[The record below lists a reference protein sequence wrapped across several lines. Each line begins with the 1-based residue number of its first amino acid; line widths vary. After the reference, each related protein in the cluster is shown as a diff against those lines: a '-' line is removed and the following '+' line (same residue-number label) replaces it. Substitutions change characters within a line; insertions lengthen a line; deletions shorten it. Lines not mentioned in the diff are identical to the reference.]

1 MRPGDDMPA
10 DARTRARSRGA
21 PRRRG
26 DGCDGEAGLTCAAGR
41 ATGREAVPTQLSHG
55 IVHLWGLGMDWGRPE
70 PSPRGCPA
78 PVGTFAQDSQAAQGD
93 CEAAGP
99 LLARR
104 DPSLSR
110 RNARNGL
117 DSCTDAAIGPS
128 RPSPTRPRPVH
139 KSRICTGRLEELR
152 RRLPGAS
159 GALRPRSRTPLEP
172 SEPPAA
178 PDAPALRPL
187 HLRRTSRAPRAPAP
201 SMPPP
206 KTL

>member
-1 MRPGDDMPA
+1 M
-10 DARTRARSRGA
+10 
-21 PRRRG
+21 
-26 DGCDGEAGLTCAAGR
+26 
-41 ATGREAVPTQLSHG
+41 QLSHG
-55 IVHLWGLGMDWGRPE
+55 IVHLWGLGMDWGRPG

-93 CEAAGP
+93 CEATGP
-99 LLARR
+99 LSARR

-117 DSCTDAAIGPS
+117 DSCTDAAVGPC

-178 PDAPALRPL
+178 PDV
-187 HLRRTSRAPRAPAP
+187 PAP
-201 SMPPP
+201 YLPRSARACAVRVPTEDPITVRTKKSIILRLRLCIESKRRGTIATVRRSACGMGPLSALQGARA
-206 KTL
+206 T